1 MNLRG
6 KHILLGVSG
15 GIAAYKSAELARG
28 LIKAGAEVQ
37 VILTAGAEAFITSL
51 TFQAL
56 TGRAVRTELLDET
69 AEQGMGHIELARW
82 ADLIVLAPATA
93 NVLARLNAGMA
104 DDLLTTV
111 VLASRAPLAIAPA
124 MNQQM
129 WANAATQRNINAL
142 TELYQPLW
150 LGPDSGEQACGDVG
164 AGRMMEPEAI
174 VAQLQQ
180 QGATSGAWQGK
191 KVVITAGPTREAVDP
206 VRYLTNHSS
215 GKMGYALASEAARQG
230 ADVILISGPVNLPTP
245 EGVTRID
252 VISARDMATAAEE
265 YAPTADL
272 FIGAA
277 AVADYHVVN
286 TSSQKHKKQAAD
298 QAWTLQLAE
307 NPDIIQGV
315 AQHAQRPVVVVGFAA
330 ETTDVEQY
338 AQDKLARKN
347 LDWIVAN
354 DVSRTDIGFN
364 SDDNQVVVF
373 GRNGLRSELPQQS
386 KTQLASALLALFTK
400 D

>member
-28 LIKAGAEVQ
+28 LIKAGADVQ
-37 VILTAGAEAFITSL
+37 VILTAGAEAFITPL

-82 ADLIVLAPATA
+82 ADMILLAPATA
-93 NVLARLNAGMA
+93 NLLARLNAGMA

-111 VLASRAPLAIAPA
+111 VLASKAPLAIAPA

-129 WANAATQRNINAL
+129 WANAATQRNIKAL
-142 TELYQPLW
+142 TDLYQPQW

-164 AGRMMEPEAI
+164 AGRMMEPDAI
-174 VAQLQQ
+174 VAQLLHQSA
-180 QGATSGAWQGK
+180 GSGALQGK

-215 GKMGYALASEAARQG
+215 GKMGYALAAEAARQG
-230 ADVILISGPVNLPTP
+230 ADVVLISGPVNLPTP

-252 VISARDMATAAEE
+252 VISARDMAAAAEE
-265 YAPTADL
+265 YAPAADL

-286 TSSQKHKKQAAD
+286 TSSQKHKKQGAD
-298 QAWTLQLAE
+298 QAWALQLAE
-307 NPDIIQGV
+307 NPDIIQRV
-315 AQHAQRPVVVVGFAA
+315 AQHAQRPAVVVGFAA

-386 KTQLASALLALFTK
+386 KAQLASALLALFTK

>member
-1 MNLRG
+1 MNLNG
-6 KHILLGVSG
+6 KRIVLGVPG

-37 VILTAGAEAFITSL
+37 VILTAGAEAFITPL

-56 TGRAVRTELLDET
+56 TGRATRTALLDEQ

-82 ADLIVLAPATA
+82 AELILIAPATA

-111 VLASRAPLAIAPA
+111 VLASSAPLAIAPA

-129 WANAATQRNINAL
+129 WANAATQRNVQQLDAL
-142 TELYQPLW
+142 YHPQW
-150 LGPDSGEQACGDVG
+150 LGPESGEQACGDVG
-164 AGRMMEPEAI
+164 AGRMMEPLAI
-174 VAQLQQ
+174 VESLLKFKSDAALL
-180 QGATSGAWQGK
+180 SGK
-191 KVVITAGPTREAVDP
+191 RVVITAGPTREAIDP

-215 GKMGYALASEAARQG
+215 GKMGYALADQAARMG
-230 ADVILISGPVNLPTP
+230 ADVTLISGPVTLPTP
-245 EGVTRID
+245 TNVTRIN
-252 VISARDMATAAEE
+252 VTSAREMAQAAEKS
-265 YAPTADL
+265 ALRADL

-277 AVADYHVVN
+277 AVADYHVAN
-286 TSSQKHKKQAAD
+286 AETQKHKKQSG
-298 QAWTLQLAE
+298 QTGWTLQLAE
-307 NPDIIQGV
+307 NPDII
-315 AQHAQRPVVVVGFAA
+315 ARIARHEQRPGIVVGFAA
-330 ETTDVEQY
+330 ETADVVHY
-338 AQDKLARKN
+338 AQDKLQRKN

-354 DVSRTDIGFN
+354 DVSRSDIGFN

-373 GRNGLRSELPQQS
+373 GRDGQQFDLPQQS
-386 KTQLASALLALFTK
+386 KSQLAGALLALFMK